1 MAAGGPPVNG
11 ASVQST
17 QIVLRSRP
25 DGEPTRD
32 DFETVTT
39 ELPPLEDGQV
49 LLRVRYL
56 SLDPYMR
63 GRMSEAESYADP
75 VQLGDVMVGAT
86 VCEVVESRSPQRA
99 VGDQVLSYSGWQTH
113 AVADARHMRSLD
125 PDAAPVS
132 TALGVLGMPGFT
144 AYAGLLVIGRPQP
157 GETVVVAAATGPVGS
172 AVGQIARIK
181 GARAVGIAG
190 GPEKCRALLDDF
202 GFDAAVDHRAP
213 DFRERLAEAVPD
225 GIDVY
230 FENVGGAVQRAVLP
244 HLNLYARVPVCGL
257 VAGYNATGA
266 PEGPDRL
273 DGFMRR
279 VLVKSLTVRGF
290 IVSEFEQEHQ
300 PQFLQDMSGWV
311 REGRVR
317 YREDVTV
324 GLDHAVD
331 AFNGML
337 AGRNFG
343 KALVQVG
350 D

>member
-1 MAAGGPPVNG
+1 MTG
-11 ASVQST
+11 AVRST
-17 QIVLRSRP
+17 QVLLRARP
-25 DGEPTRD
+25 DGEPTAD
-32 DFETVTT
+32 DFETVTVD
-39 ELPPLEDGQV
+39 LPPLEDGQV

-75 VQLGDVMVGAT
+75 VRLGHVMVGAT
-86 VCEVVESRSPQRA
+86 VAEVVESRSPHRA
-99 VGDQVLSYSGWQTH
+99 VGDQVLSYSGWRTH
-113 AVADARHMRSLD
+113 AVADARHTRRLD

-144 AYAGLLVIGRPQP
+144 AYAGLLLLGRPQP

-190 GPEKCRALLDDF
+190 GPEKCRALLDEF

-213 DFRERLAEAVPD
+213 DFRDRLAEAVPD

-230 FENVGGAVQRAVLP
+230 FENVGGDVARAVLR
-244 HLNLYARVPVCGL
+244 HLNLYARIPVCGL

-273 DGFMRR
+273 DGFMRK
-279 VLVKSLTVRGF
+279 VLTKSLTVRGF
-290 IVSEFEQEHQ
+290 IQSEFEEEHHAA
-300 PQFLQDMSGWV
+300 FLEEMSAWV

-324 GLDHAVD
+324 GLENVVE
-331 AFNGML
+331 AFTGML

-343 KALVQVG
+343 KVLIQVG